1 MGVEKATSASPA
13 PFSRDAADETG
24 RTFGDPFDEFGET
37 GMPTQ
42 SLGRGEIARQFALG
56 QGGMDFLVADVMQKD
71 GRTPLATF
79 EFGHQM
85 VCALRHIWRDRTPAK
100 GTYGPIILH
109 RSCSIARIAARQ
121 VRNRGT
127 PDG

>member
-1 MGVEKATSASPA
+1 MGVEKTTSASPA

-56 QGGMDFLVADVMQKD
+56 QGGMDFLVADVMQQDSGPAFSAFQLGNKVV
-71 GRTPLATF
+71 
-79 EFGHQM
+79 HQRLKEGF
-85 VCALRHIWRDRTPAK
+85 VGYP
-100 GTYGPIILH
+100 G
-109 RSCSIARIAARQ
+109 
-121 VRNRGT
+121 
-127 PDG
+127 